1 MSFVKP
7 TLCRRRE
14 QPVLL
19 TRRARPLSD
28 SLLPLL
34 TQILL
39 LAFLASF
46 AVTLRRFHTIATM
59 DVEEPSI
66 NLVRCGR
73 VLECCVC
80 VCERERERQQ
90 TKSAGVWCFAYDT
103 SFASSGGVAPA
114 SPRSFVPFDHC
125 MADTPSFSFFRLL
138 PPFYY
143 YYYCSSAAR
152 ETRSRSRWPWPKCRN
167 WSRP

>member
-1 MSFVKP
+1 M
-7 TLCRRRE
+7 
-14 QPVLL
+14 LL

-39 LAFLASF
+39 LAFLPCF

-80 VCERERERQQ
+80 ERERERQ
-90 TKSAGVWCFAYDT
+90 TADEERRGVVFCIRHIVCFVWWCCSCLP
-103 SFASSGGVAPA
+103 SFV
-114 SPRSFVPFDHC
+114 RSF
-125 MADTPSFSFFRLL
+125 
-138 PPFYY
+138 
-143 YYYCSSAAR
+143 
-152 ETRSRSRWPWPKCRN
+152 RSLHG
-167 WSRP
+167 